1 MSGKIELPTCP
12 ACGMDSGNRMMNP
25 NKEPP
30 DFYIV
35 CQICGFRTRPHV
47 SLSAA
52 TKEWCKYKRV
62 KENNHLAIFLS
73 GNEFKLHDYSPSY
86 ARD

>member
-52 TKEWCKYKRV
+52 TKEWCKYRRV
-62 KENNHLAIFLS
+62 KENNHEA
-73 GNEFKLHDYSPSY
+73 
-86 ARD
+86 

>member
-1 MSGKIELPTCP
+1 MGRRIELPTCP
-12 ACGMDSGNRMMNP
+12 ACGMDAGFRKMNP

-35 CQICGFRTRPHV
+35 CQICGFRTRPRA

-52 TKEWCKYKRV
+52 TKEWSKYKRV
-62 KENNHLAIFLS
+62 GEHNYEA
-73 GNEFKLHDYSPSY
+73 
-86 ARD
+86 